1 MVCISIYAMSLRLCN
16 PLGIIAQLGIMSVI
30 PPMNI
35 YRPYSIATW
44 VFQPG
49 FICYGIP
56 VGSKSYVKHHL
67 SLKVKEVA
75 REVGEVLTT
84 LEGEGQAIWT
94 VARSTTLMKLD
105 YHISLCYPS
114 DMAEAARQMDQLL
127 WSRGAD
133 PGRVL
138 RDCGPAPLPALT
150 QLCSEGRANLH

>member
-1 MVCISIYAMSLRLCN
+1 M
-16 PLGIIAQLGIMSVI
+16 
-30 PPMNI
+30 
-35 YRPYSIATW
+35 
-44 VFQPG
+44 FQPG

-127 WSRGAD
+127 WSMVEKATNLSI
-133 PGRVL
+133 PKVE
-138 RDCGPAPLPALT
+138 
-150 QLCSEGRANLH
+150 EGRGVECCLQLPVTRHLGRTYQDWMLQTPVRLGGFGLRSMEDIS